1 MRNKKIFTIVTL
13 AWVLLGYAQPLDTIT
28 NNLQS
33 PAVLDILSNRP
44 IVNNRSSAKPQ
55 ESKVKP
61 KGVEQKRNV
70 RRKTVTEK
78 EPQAKAVLARA
89 ISQFAPEDQ
98 FNVSA
103 FRELTYEISDYT
115 TQNIEL
121 PGVLGDRVRTGDG
134 SVELIR
140 EKTIVRLELDTT
152 GIAGDIRFFERLVY
166 NTLDL
171 DLRKDDVSV
180 KIWEFP
186 YSAAVSYTHLT
197 LPTNREV

>member
-1 MRNKKIFTIVTL
+1 MRNKKIFTKVTL

-98 FNVSA
+98 FNDPHS
-103 FRELTYEISDYT
+103 R
-115 TQNIEL
+115 
-121 PGVLGDRVRTGDG
+121 
-134 SVELIR
+134 
-140 EKTIVRLELDTT
+140 
-152 GIAGDIRFFERLVY
+152 
-166 NTLDL
+166 
-171 DLRKDDVSV
+171 
-180 KIWEFP
+180 
-186 YSAAVSYTHLT
+186 HL
-197 LPTNREV
+197 